1 MTAEEIFAKVSQHLV
16 QGLMIHSEMSD
27 YYNFLGLE
35 GYSKCHLYHYY
46 KESIGYKEL
55 NDFFIKNYNKI
66 IPESKNENP
75 PIIPQAWYQ
84 YNRQQVDNAT
94 RKNSIQTGITKWINW
109 EAETKNLLQQMY
121 QELMAIN
128 DVAGAMKIKEMLK
141 DTAEEHATAYQK
153 MIELKAMDY
162 DMGVIMDKQDTLTDS
177 YCKKIKK
184 LFMC

>member
-1 MTAEEIFAKVSQHLV
+1 MTVEEIFAKISQHMV

-46 KESIGYKEL
+46 KESDSYKDL
-55 NDFFIKNYNKI
+55 NDYFIKNYNKL

-75 PIIPQAWYQ
+75 PIIPQTWYQ

-94 RKNSIQTGITKWINW
+94 RKSSIQTGVVKWVNW
-109 EAETKNLLQQMY
+109 EAETKTLLQQMY
-121 QELMAIN
+121 KELITI
-128 DVAGAMKIKEMLK
+128 DEVAGATKVKELLK
-141 DTAEEHATAYQK
+141 DAVKEHTIAYQK

-162 DMGVIMDKQDTLTDS
+162 DMAVIMSEQDKLEDC

-184 LFMC
+184 IYMC